1 MDRVEGGG
9 GGGVGRTAG
18 EEEEEASMAL
28 DPELVQRL
36 KKFAVRFSV
45 RMGGGQGGAVGVL
58 TCCLPSVIRLLAA
71 HPVRDAE
78 PFLLLLRGAVV
89 NRTKYW

>member
-1 MDRVEGGG
+1 MDRGEGGG

-28 DPELVQRL
+28 DPELVRRL

-45 RMGGGQGGAVGVL
+45 RMGGGQGGGGGRTHL
-58 TCCLPSVIRLLAA
+58 LLAFG
-71 HPVRDAE
+71 HSTI
-78 PFLLLLRGAVV
+78 G
-89 NRTKYW
+89 RTSRSRRRTVSTPTTGSRSK